1 MPVRFALSGGS
12 GLIGAAL
19 ARSLRLDGHEVTTLV
34 RGRSRNKDDEVVWDP
49 NRGELDVASLDG
61 CGVIVNLSGAPLADG
76 RLTPARKV
84 EVHQSRVKATTL
96 LSQAAASILPAG
108 GVLVN
113 ASAIG
118 FYGDRGD
125 EELTEESSRGSGFL
139 AELCR
144 DWEAATAPAEKA
156 GVRVVHLRTGI
167 VLAKEGGA
175 LKKQLPL
182 FRLGLGGS
190 LGTGRQWTSWISLG
204 DEVAVIRHAI
214 DNPGVSGPLNAVSPE
229 PVTNAGFTKVLARA
243 VHRPAV
249 FKVPAPILKV
259 AFGAE
264 FADELLLVSQRV
276 LPAQL
281 AATGFRFTDESL
293 DSAIESILSAPT

>member
-1 MPVRFALSGGS
+1 VRFALSGAS
-12 GLIGAAL
+12 GLIGRAL
-19 ARSLRLDGHEVTTLV
+19 ASSLRLDGHEVITLV
-34 RGRSRNKDDEVVWDP
+34 RGRSENKHDEVTWDP
-49 NRGELDVASLDG
+49 NQGELDVGSLDG
-61 CGVIVNLSGAPLADG
+61 CTVIVNLSGAPLADG

-84 EVHQSRVKATTL
+84 EVHQSRVRATKL
-96 LSQAAASILPAG
+96 LSQAAASILPEG

-125 EELTEESSRGSGFL
+125 EELTEKSARGSGFL

-144 DWEAATAPAEKA
+144 DWEAATGPAEQA
-156 GVRVVHLRTGI
+156 GIRVVHLRTGI

-182 FRLGLGGS
+182 FRLGLGGT
-190 LGTGRQWTSWISLG
+190 LGTGRQWTSWISLE
-204 DEVAVIRHAI
+204 DEVAVIRHAVG
-214 DNPGVSGPLNAVSPE
+214 NPGVSGPLNTVSPE
-229 PVTNAGFTKVLARA
+229 PVTNAGLTKALARA

-249 FKVPAPILKV
+249 LKVPAPILKL

-281 AATGFRFTDESL
+281 VETGYRFTDEDL
-293 DSAIESILSAPT
+293 ESALHSILAPAS